1 MIIICPQ
8 FVNSIRELRVM
19 GSVICKMIN
28 VFVEG
33 ILIKWTRNSAVKCVL
48 IFVKMCRLRFY
59 LVTCLACV
67 SIVMDLTDNFNFTR
81 FRLTLL
87 GLGFGPF
94 SACLVLWLWCTNDW
108 SHPLLWQIYFSSRY
122 IMVIQKHQHEWVTK
136 IKKLRRTEF
145 KSWTS

>member
-8 FVNSIRELRVM
+8 FINSIRELRVM
-19 GSVICKMIN
+19 GSVTCKMIN

-67 SIVMDLTDNFNFTR
+67 SIVMDLTDNFNFIR

-87 GLGFGPF
+87 GLGFVPF

-122 IMVIQKHQHEWVTK
+122 IMVIQKHQNEWVIK